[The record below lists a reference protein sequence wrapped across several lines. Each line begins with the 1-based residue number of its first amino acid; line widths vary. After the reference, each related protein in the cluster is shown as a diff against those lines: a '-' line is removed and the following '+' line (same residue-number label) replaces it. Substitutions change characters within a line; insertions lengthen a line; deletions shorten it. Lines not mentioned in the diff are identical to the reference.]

1 MSYSNQTINNK
12 SFIKR
17 FSHNGR
23 FNVALSLLDLK
34 KTDSILDFGT
44 GDGYMLQLIRDTKN
58 VKKIVGYEPVSDMY
72 NELERNIKSL
82 QATNIKVINN
92 LNDVAQTTFNYVT
105 CFEVL
110 EHFSKREQL
119 QHLEDIKRITD
130 TNSKIIISV
139 PLEIGL
145 TALLKNSI
153 RTIVGQKHSNTNL
166 KSVTKAILCFK
177 DTRTQSGYINSHVGF
192 NHKDL
197 EKLFKTSGLKVIKKQ
212 YSPFKY
218 LYGLLN
224 SQIFY
229 ELERI

>member
-1 MSYSNQTINNK
+1 MSYANQTVNNK

-17 FSHNGR
+17 FSHKIR
-23 FNVALSLLDLK
+23 FNVALSFLNLK
-34 KTDSILDFGT
+34 STDTLLDFGT
-44 GDGYMLQLIRDTKN
+44 GDGYLLQLVSETKA
-58 VKKIVGYEPVSDMY
+58 VKELVGYDPLPKMY
-72 NELERNIKSL
+72 DELKRNIESH

-110 EHFSKREQL
+110 EHFSETEQL
-119 QHLEDIKRITD
+119 QHLEDIKRLTD
-130 TNSKIIISV
+130 SRSKIIISV

-153 RTIVGQKHSNTNL
+153 RIIVGQKHSNSSL
-166 KSVTKAILCFK
+166 KSVTKAILGFK
-177 DTRTQSGYINSHVGF
+177 DTRTQSGYIHSHVGF

-197 EKLFKTSGLKVIKKQ
+197 EKLFKASGLKIIKKQ

-218 LYGLLN
+218 LYGILN

-229 ELERI
+229 ELERV